1 MAKVIAMDPMDA
13 ANVDANPLD
22 EEEDVTATAPQA
34 RGAQKKQRLSVSRD
48 IEHYRQRVDA
58 VHKKQGKKYV
68 IMPDTNVR
76 WDALTGIALIFT
88 ALVAPYELAML
99 ETKIDPLF
107 WVNRLIDVVFATDQ
121 VLCFFTAY
129 YAEHS
134 YGNQIVTDLPSI
146 RAHYLKTWFLCDLVS
161 WLPFDILAVLQNKGD
176 DACGEGN
183 TQGAQL
189 RALRLVRML
198 RLMKLMRVA
207 KASRIYGKLEEHI
220 ALRHAYLSL
229 VKFIT
234 LLLFTAHWLACLW
247 VLVAEI
253 QYKQMPFYDLP
264 PEQQASWVA
273 LVQSSTAAAR
283 EGGVQNVLVPI
294 SKTWL
299 DSLADGILVPADEL
313 DDDWAIS
320 RCQYKHHPFSH
331 SKKYAAAFYWA
342 IVTITTV
349 GYGDI

>member
-134 YGNQIVTDLPSI
+134 YGNQIVIDLPSI
-146 RAHYLKTWFLCDLVS
+146 RAHYLKTWFLCDLEEGQR
-161 WLPFDILAVLQNKGD
+161 AVH
-176 DACGEGN
+176 E
-183 TQGAQL
+183 
-189 RALRLVRML
+189 
-198 RLMKLMRVA
+198 
-207 KASRIYGKLEEHI
+207 S
-220 ALRHAYLSL
+220 
-229 VKFIT
+229 
-234 LLLFTAHWLACLW
+234 
-247 VLVAEI
+247 
-253 QYKQMPFYDLP
+253 
-264 PEQQASWVA
+264 
-273 LVQSSTAAAR
+273 
-283 EGGVQNVLVPI
+283 
-294 SKTWL
+294 
-299 DSLADGILVPADEL
+299 
-313 DDDWAIS
+313 
-320 RCQYKHHPFSH
+320 
-331 SKKYAAAFYWA
+331 
-342 IVTITTV
+342 
-349 GYGDI
+349 